1 VLFAFSCLVSRL
13 KARYIL
19 KRHGEGAPPI
29 IAMTA
34 NMLSENERECA
45 QAGMKDFVSKPFT
58 FGRLE
63 DIIQKWI

>member
-1 VLFAFSCLVSRL
+1 
-13 KARYIL
+13 
-19 KRHGEGAPPI
+19 
-29 IAMTA
+29 MTA